1 MAQLLL
7 HLANITIYENTFIT
21 DSREFPFPWEFPGIP
36 DLLFPFPGNPVT
48 IVMDSNRRSY
58 RLPITFGGVGF
69 KIMQA
74 EVLRII

>member
-21 DSREFPFPWEFPGIP
+21 DSREFPWEWKFPGIP

-48 IVMDSNRRSY
+48 IERDDLY
-58 RLPITFGGVGF
+58 RAHIS
-69 KIMQA
+69 KISIA
-74 EVLRII
+74 SHRLEIVFR